1 MNKLIKTL
9 LWLILP
15 FLAIGWYLS
24 NEISQSADDARAI
37 RAEIELKND
46 CDVPASYFAIQ
57 KLANGRRYS
66 IAKGRITID
75 ATMGEKLQL
84 VLNSSVKDVEYD
96 GMIFKAQEFQQIT
109 ADCSFGERQRG
120 VTEGLKG
127 TFSN

>member
-9 LWLILP
+9 FWLAVPL
-15 FLAIGWYLS
+15 LAIGWYLS

-37 RAEIELKND
+37 RAEIELIND
-46 CDVPASYFAIQ
+46 CDVPASYFAVQ

-84 VLNSSVKDVEYD
+84 VLSASVKDVEYE
-96 GMIFKAQEFQQIT
+96 GVIFKAKEFQRIT